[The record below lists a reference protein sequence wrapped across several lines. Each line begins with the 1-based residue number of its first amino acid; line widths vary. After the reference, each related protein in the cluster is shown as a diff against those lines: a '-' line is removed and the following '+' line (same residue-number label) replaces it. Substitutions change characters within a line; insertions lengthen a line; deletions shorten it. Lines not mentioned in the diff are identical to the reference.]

1 MGKRNAQTVSIDIM
15 PIPQQKSSF
24 HTKKSVNN
32 TCPVVHIQDCRLASW
47 LEVACALKCSVSLV
61 ALLGV
66 MTRCKKQRT
75 TSAEL
80 KKTYMRCGS
89 ILFNTAHFLSELCV
103 YLGSHCSA
111 QWLRMEV
118 KIVILC
124 NIFFFPMWPRKKI
137 GWPSCCGR
145 RLIKVILIT
154 SLRTNHWKLEE

>member
-111 QWLRMEV
+111 LWLRMEV
-118 KIVILC
+118 KIVI
-124 NIFFFPMWPRKKI
+124 FFLSDVAKKKQY
-137 GWPSCCGR
+137 GWPSCSGR

>member
-1 MGKRNAQTVSIDIM
+1 MWFFFSQFMGKRNAQTVSIDIM

-118 KIVILC
+118 KIVIV
-124 NIFFFPMWPRKKI
+124 FSFW
-137 GWPSCCGR
+137 CGQEKNR
-145 RLIKVILIT
+145 MA
-154 SLRTNHWKLEE
+154 KLLWQKADQGDIDY